1 MSEIEYAQIFQN
13 WIDNANTSFSLFIT
27 VLFAYLI
34 AGHFVAKQLPRIAVI
49 SMTLLACLVLVGPLS
64 SHLGSHWMIYQTA
77 VQYNAQ
83 YPEGWVFPP
92 VQPSLIGPLLF
103 GILPALISLVL
114 SIYYVHFVA
123 RK

>member
-27 VLFAYLI
+27 ILFAYLL
-34 AGHFVAKQLPRIAVI
+34 AGHFVAKQLPRVAAFG
-49 SMTLLACLVLVGPLS
+49 MTLLVCLVLVGPLL
-64 SHLGSHWMIYQTA
+64 SHLGSHWMIYQTT

-92 VQPSLIGPLLF
+92 GEPSLMGPLLF

-114 SIYYVHFVA
+114 SIYYMHFVA
-123 RK
+123 RT

>member
-1 MSEIEYAQIFQN
+1 MSEIEYAQIYQN
-13 WIDNANTSFSLFIT
+13 WIDNAYTSFGLFIT

-34 AGHFVAKQLPRIAVI
+34 AGHFVAKQLPRVAVI
-49 SMTLLACLVLVGPLS
+49 SITVLVCVVLVGPLS
-64 SHLGSHWMIYQTA
+64 VHIGSHLMMYQTT

-83 YPEGWVFPP
+83 YPEGWVIPP
-92 VQPSLIGPLLF
+92 GQPSLKGPLLF

>member
-1 MSEIEYAQIFQN
+1 MAEIEFAQIYQN
-13 WIDNANTSFSLFIT
+13 WIDNAYTSFSLFIT

-34 AGHFVAKQLPRIAVI
+34 AGHFAAKQLPRAAVI
-49 SMTLLACLVLVGPLS
+49 GMTLLVCLVLVGPLF
-64 SHLGSHWMIYQTA
+64 SHLGSHLMIYQTT
-77 VQYNAQ
+77 VQYHTQ

-92 VQPSLIGPLLF
+92 GQPSLIGPLLF

-123 RK
+123 RR